1 MAMETALNKTW
12 TTELS
17 PSRVATILDA
27 LMEIRLARKTL
38 ADLETGLYS
47 GMTDE
52 REDVP
57 EDADLLADLED
68 GARQLRKLLQA
79 VA

>member
-1 MAMETALNKTW
+1 MATATAFDKTW

-38 ADLETGLYS
+38 ADLETGLYL

-52 REDVP
+52 REGVP
-57 EDADLLADLED
+57 EDADLLDDLED
-68 GARQLRKLLQA
+68 GGRQLRKLLTP
-79 VA
+79 